1 MIRSV
6 MLGAVCLLLGC
17 GAEDGGGDYE
27 SARAEAVVHGTRD
40 RGRHP
45 AVVAIRTRDGMLCTG
60 ALVAPTVVLTAR
72 HCVSVTAEAVDCS
85 ARRNLFGDRA
95 PSWFEVTAS
104 EDALGAPA
112 DARVSR
118 VLVPDGANLCGAD
131 VAVLVLDRPLR
142 GITPLALETRAPRA
156 GDEVT
161 VVGYGRRGDSA
172 RAGVGRR
179 YTRSD
184 VTVTAVGTREVA
196 TSEGTCQGDSGS
208 PLLDGRTGRVIAV
221 LSRGED
227 RCVGGS
233 AVWTR
238 ATEARA
244 LIDRALRD

>member
-17 GAEDGGGDYE
+17 GADDGGGDYE
-27 SARAEAVVHGTRD
+27 STRVEPVVRGARD

-45 AVVAIRTRDGMLCTG
+45 AVVAIRTREGMLCTG
-60 ALVAPTVVLTAR
+60 ALIAPTVVLTAR
-72 HCVSVTAEAVDCS
+72 HCVSVTAEAVDCA
-85 ARRNLFGDRA
+85 ARRNVFGDHS

-104 EDALGAPA
+104 EDALNAPA

-118 VLVPDGANLCGAD
+118 VLVPDGTNLCGAD

-142 GITPLALETRAPRA
+142 GITPLAVETRAPRA
-156 GDEVT
+156 GDAVT
-161 VVGYGRRGDSA
+161 VVGYGRRGDSG
-172 RAGVGRR
+172 RAGVGTR

-184 VTVTAVGTREVA
+184 VRVTAVSAREVA
-196 TSEGTCQGDSGS
+196 TTEGTCQGDSGS
-208 PLLDGRTGRVIAV
+208 PLIDGRTGRVIAV

-233 AVWTR
+233 SVWTR
-238 ATEARA
+238 ATEAMA
-244 LIDRALRD
+244 LIERATRD

>member
-1 MIRSV
+1 MKRNV

-17 GAEDGGGDYE
+17 GADDGGGDYE
-27 SARAEAVVHGTRD
+27 STRAEPVVRGARD

-45 AVVAIRTRDGMLCTG
+45 AVVAIRTREGMLCTG

-72 HCVSVTAEAVDCS
+72 HCVSFTGESVDCD
-85 ARRNLFGDRA
+85 ARRNVFGERPA
-95 PSWFEVTAS
+95 AWFEVTAS
-104 EDALGAPA
+104 EDALSAPA

-118 VLVPDGANLCGAD
+118 VLVPDGANVCGAD

-172 RAGVGRR
+172 RAGVGQR
-179 YTRSD
+179 YTRSNVQ
-184 VTVTAVGTREVA
+184 VTEVSTREVA

-221 LSRGED
+221 LSRGGA
-227 RCVGGS
+227 RCVEGS
-233 AVWTR
+233 ALWTR
-238 ATEARA
+238 ASVASA
-244 LIDRALRD
+244 LIERAMRL